1 MAFEVPMSMRVWRLA
16 LPLFLAP
23 AMFAMPPQQ
32 GATHRVPPPWAY
44 GLKTPL
50 GSPPSEEPTPTP
62 TDKLATDNGKVISL
76 PGSPVS
82 LTLTQMRNQPTVDWY
97 PEDHPQMPEVV
108 AQGRKPDI
116 LPCTACHYTNGKGDP
131 ANATIEALPYD
142 YFVQTLK
149 DFRDGLRKSADP
161 RKINTPNMIKY
172 AKAMTDDEIEASA
185 KYYGAIPLIS
195 RIKVIESR
203 TVPKTRLVAAGLYFP
218 LPGKETEPLGNRLIE
233 VPETPEAFIYKNPRA
248 DAVVYVPVGSTRK
261 GERLVLDDSDG
272 KTIPCAYCHGADLLG
287 LGRIPGIAGRLPGY
301 MVRQLFDMQNGART
315 GTWAEMMQP
324 VVEKLTIDD
333 MINITAYLSS
343 RKVGGAH

>member
-1 MAFEVPMSMRVWRLA
+1 MAYEAPMKMRVWRSA

-23 AMFAMPPQQ
+23 AIFASPPQQ
-32 GATHRVPPPWAY
+32 GKSDRVPPPWAY

-50 GSPPSEEPTPTP
+50 GSPPSEEPTPTS
-62 TDKLATDNGKVISL
+62 TDKLATEDGKVIRL
-76 PGSPVS
+76 PGSQVS
-82 LTLTQMRNQPTVDWY
+82 LTLTQMRNQGTVDWY
-97 PEDHPQMPEVV
+97 PDDHPEMPQIVE
-108 AQGRKPDI
+108 QGRKPDV

-142 YFVQTLK
+142 YFVQTMK

-172 AKAMTDDEIEASA
+172 AKAMTDDEIDAA
-185 KYYGAIPLIS
+185 ARYYGAIPLIS

-218 LPGKETEPLGNRLIE
+218 FPSMGTEPLGNRMIE
-233 VPETPEAFIYKNPRA
+233 VPETPESFIYKNPRA
-248 DAVVYVPVGSTRK
+248 NAVVYAPVGSIKR
-261 GERLVLDDSDG
+261 GERLVMDDSD
-272 KTIPCAYCHGADLLG
+272 KTIPCTYCHGPDLLG

-301 MVRQLFDMQNGART
+301 MVRQMFDMQNGART
-315 GTWAEMMQP
+315 GGWTEMMKP

-333 MINITAYLSS
+333 MIDMAAYLAS
-343 RKVGGAH
+343 RKIGDAQ